1 VGGFLGG
8 PDVSWGNLSDPPI
21 GAFQQGDSFGYYLVS
36 PLFVS
41 GVPGRVKS
49 RPVSAFVG
57 VNGEDRVGSA
67 QVLMDDECVRRVY
80 GVLYPVPETQVPA
93 AGVFPAVSY
102 TEVPAPSATWERSF
116 NDKSGTILEGLKL
129 PLSV

>member
-1 VGGFLGG
+1 MGQPLRPPQSGHSSGGIPWVL
-8 PDVSWGNLSDPPI
+8 P
-21 GAFQQGDSFGYYLVS
+21 LVPHLP

-41 GVPGRVKS
+41 GFTGRVKS